1 MTNIS
6 REIESLEVLSYE
18 PIENETEEMRVKR
31 INGRNEQIKNVGISD
46 GYISTLKLE
55 ELLNIER
62 AKVGMSPISGKTIMM
77 KIRKEHERLV
87 LANKGKDYVYM
98 VTHYLDSL
106 GRRTKTY
113 VVNARLVAHLKDVT
127 INADRIGFQNA
138 YELLGGEVV
147 PQNSIVRYEDT
158 FMVKL
163 FNQLGEMGIEINRN
177 SPVIKYRVDAYI
189 PRFNL
194 SIEYDERFH
203 EQATER
209 EKDVARESRIKNR
222 NGSQFIRLSYRDSDE
237 VNIGKVM
244 SVMMDKIVEELKGGN
259 NND

>member
-1 MTNIS
+1 MTNIN
-6 REIESLEVLSYE
+6 REIESLSLLSYE
-18 PIENETEEMRVKR
+18 PLENETEEMREKR
-31 INGRNEQIKNVGISD
+31 INIKNEKIKNVGISN

-62 AKVGMSPISGKTIMM
+62 AEVGMSPINGKTIMM
-77 KIRKEHERLV
+77 KIRKEHERLT
-87 LANKGKDYVYM
+87 LAGKGEDYVYM
-98 VTHYLDSL
+98 VAHYLDSL
-106 GRRTKTY
+106 GRKTKMY
-113 VVNARLVAHLKDVT
+113 VINARLVAHLRDVT
-127 INADRIGFQNA
+127 INADRIGFQSA
-138 YELLGGEVV
+138 YELLGGEIV

-163 FNQLGEMGIEINRN
+163 FNQLGEMGIEISRN
-177 SPVIKYRVDAYI
+177 SPIIKYRVDAYI

-209 EKDVARESRIKNR
+209 EKDAAREARIKNR

-244 SVMMDKIVEELKGGN
+244 SVIMDKVVEESKGGN
-259 NND
+259 KND